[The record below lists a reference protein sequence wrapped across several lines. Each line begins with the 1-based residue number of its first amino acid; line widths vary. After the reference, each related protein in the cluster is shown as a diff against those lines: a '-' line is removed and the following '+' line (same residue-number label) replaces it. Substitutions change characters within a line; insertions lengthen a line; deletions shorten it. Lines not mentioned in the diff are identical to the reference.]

1 MNNPGFHGASQD
13 VSRKKSIAQIVD
25 VCMYVY
31 IYIYGM
37 AAGTC
42 LAGKSGAVTEWGEGG

>member
-13 VSRKKSIAQIVD
+13 ASRKKRIAQIVD
-25 VCMYVY
+25 VCMY

-37 AAGTC
+37 DAGTC
-42 LAGKSGAVTEWGEGG
+42 LASKSGAVTVWWGG

>member
-25 VCMYVY
+25 VC
-31 IYIYGM
+31 ISIWDG
-37 AAGTC
+37 C
-42 LAGKSGAVTEWGEGG
+42 RNLLS